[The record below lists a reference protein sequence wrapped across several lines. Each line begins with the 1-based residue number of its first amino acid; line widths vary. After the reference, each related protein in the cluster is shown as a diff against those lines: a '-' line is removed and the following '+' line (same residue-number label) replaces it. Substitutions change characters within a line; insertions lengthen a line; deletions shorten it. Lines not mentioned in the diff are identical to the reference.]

1 MVRDPKDVAKGL
13 VGSEAATTAELF
25 SSRMMARTASTTLES
40 LTSRFGK
47 SSS

>member
-1 MVRDPKDVAKGL
+1 MVREPNDVAKGL
-13 VGSEAATTAELF
+13 VGSDAATMAEFF
-25 SSRMMARTASTTLES
+25 SLRMMARTASTTLES